1 MAIPENAIATNI
13 IEIRNISIGQ
23 SYKKIVILVVLNL
36 INNNIKFSK
45 KWLIILII
53 NYSCTNNLKV
63 SESEIL
69 SASSW
74 SKNDQLP
81 TFEECVDLNG
91 DEGLLCFRNI
101 IETEMNEFISDKIFP
116 LDTTQYRLTIKID
129 SEGNFILDE
138 LYPYNR
144 LDDAYLK
151 ILKDAVSG
159 IKKALP
165 AIKTNV
171 EEFVEVKFNLPFRFN
186 YE

>member
-1 MAIPENAIATNI
+1 M
-13 IEIRNISIGQ
+13 
-23 SYKKIVILVVLNL
+23 LNL
-36 INNNIKFSK
+36 IKNNIKFSN

-81 TFEECVDLNG
+81 TFEECVDLNA
-91 DEGLLCFRNI
+91 DKGLLCFRNI
-101 IETEMNEFISDKIFP
+101 IETEMNEFMSDKTFP

-129 SEGNFILDE
+129 SEGNFILDK
-138 LYPYNR
+138 LSPDNK
-144 LDDAYLK
+144 LDVESLT

-165 AIKTNV
+165 AVKTNV
-171 EEFVEVKFNLPFRFN
+171 GEYVEVKFNLPFRFN

>member
-1 MAIPENAIATNI
+1 M
-13 IEIRNISIGQ
+13 
-23 SYKKIVILVVLNL
+23 LDL
-36 INNNIKFSK
+36 IKNNIKFSK
-45 KWLIILII
+45 KWSIILII
-53 NYSCTNNLKV
+53 SYSCTNNFKV

-81 TFEECVDLNG
+81 TFEECVDLDG

-101 IETEMNEFISDKIFP
+101 IETEMNEFMFGKTFP
-116 LDTTQYRLTIKID
+116 LDSTQYRLTIKID
-129 SEGNFILDE
+129 SKGNFILDK
-138 LYPYNR
+138 LYPDNR
-144 LDDAYLK
+144 LDSESLT

-165 AIKTNV
+165 AVKTNV
-171 EEFVEVKFNLPFRFN
+171 GEFVEVKFNLPFRFN

>member
-1 MAIPENAIATNI
+1 M
-13 IEIRNISIGQ
+13 
-23 SYKKIVILVVLNL
+23 LNL
-36 INNNIKFSK
+36 IKNNIKFSN

-53 NYSCTNNLKV
+53 NYSRTNNLKV

-81 TFEECVDLNG
+81 TFEECADLNVN
-91 DEGLLCFRNI
+91 EGLLCFRNI
-101 IETEMNEFISDKIFP
+101 IETEMNEFMSDKTFP

-129 SEGNFILDE
+129 SEGNFILDK
-138 LYPYNR
+138 LSPDNK
-144 LDDAYLK
+144 LDSESLTM
-151 ILKDAVSG
+151 LKDAVSG

-165 AIKTNV
+165 AVKTNV
-171 EEFVEVKFNLPFRFN
+171 GEYVEVKFNLPFRFN